1 MLGSFLVKLQEKW
14 ETLCAWNSSPS
25 SLVSAEET
33 LAMSTVTAAQDYVHT
48 FLQSLKKFFLK
59 ISFVV
64 YSWSSIFAK
73 NVATSSALVLSFM
86 TLPTKK
92 GFLLIKKMVNRNQ
105 SHKQNTVIT
114 LKDCIFTTEKF
125 VLKHYIIQQLGWTK
139 ETEKCNCLTSTTNVL
154 KKKNFLRNLNIK

>member
-1 MLGSFLVKLQEKW
+1 MWLLHKACNRQVSYTPLCCSTETWLWWFRKALMVEFFLVILQDKW
-14 ETLCAWNSSPS
+14 ETSQLQSEAAWSCQLLCGQNSSS
-25 SLVSAEET
+25 FSLVSAEET
-33 LAMSTVTAAQDYVHT
+33 LAMSIVTAAQDYVHT

-92 GFLLIKKMVNRNQ
+92 GFLL
-105 SHKQNTVIT
+105 
-114 LKDCIFTTEKF
+114 
-125 VLKHYIIQQLGWTK
+125 K
-139 ETEKCNCLTSTTNVL
+139 ENGEQESKS
-154 KKKNFLRNLNIK
+154 

>member
-1 MLGSFLVKLQEKW
+1 MPAVI
-14 ETLCAWNSSPS
+14 
-25 SLVSAEET
+25 
-33 LAMSTVTAAQDYVHT
+33 AAQDYMHT

-92 GFLLIKKMVNRNQ
+92 GFLFKENG
-105 SHKQNTVIT
+105 KQELKPERGHSNYLKGHSIFYHREVFLKNIT
-114 LKDCIFTTEKF
+114 
-125 VLKHYIIQQLGWTK
+125 
-139 ETEKCNCLTSTTNVL
+139 
-154 KKKNFLRNLNIK
+154 

>member
-1 MLGSFLVKLQEKW
+1 MPAVI
-14 ETLCAWNSSPS
+14 
-25 SLVSAEET
+25 
-33 LAMSTVTAAQDYVHT
+33 AAQDYMHT

-92 GFLLIKKMVNRNQ
+92 GFFLKKMVNKNWSQ
-105 SHKQNTVIT
+105 KEAIVTT
-114 LKDCIFTTEKF
+114 LKDTIFFTTEKF
-125 VLKHYIIQQLGWTK
+125 FLKILH
-139 ETEKCNCLTSTTNVL
+139 STAN
-154 KKKNFLRNLNIK
+154 

>member
-1 MLGSFLVKLQEKW
+1 MGNFTATVWGSLQLPTFVCTEQQLLF
-14 ETLCAWNSSPS
+14 T
-25 SLVSAEET
+25 VSAEET
-33 LAMSTVTAAQDYVHT
+33 LAMSIVTAAQDYVHT

-92 GFLLIKKMVNRNQ
+92 GFLL
-105 SHKQNTVIT
+105 
-114 LKDCIFTTEKF
+114 
-125 VLKHYIIQQLGWTK
+125 K
-139 ETEKCNCLTSTTNVL
+139 ENGEQGSKS
-154 KKKNFLRNLNIK
+154 

>member
-1 MLGSFLVKLQEKW
+1 MKLQDKLRTSQLPREAAFQCLKL
-14 ETLCAWNSSPS
+14 TFLCMGQQPLSIAQCWGDTGRA
-25 SLVSAEET
+25 VS
-33 LAMSTVTAAQDYVHT
+33 AAQDYVPT

-92 GFLLIKKMVNRNQ
+92 GFLF
-105 SHKQNTVIT
+105 KQNGQPELKPERGHSNYLKGHCIYHREVLLKNLTWYSKLDGQRKQSSTVA
-114 LKDCIFTTEKF
+114 
-125 VLKHYIIQQLGWTK
+125 
-139 ETEKCNCLTSTTNVL
+139 
-154 KKKNFLRNLNIK
+154 